1 MKARHAEQIRRGIVF
16 ARNFCWFTEPSHRR
30 VIYASFMK
38 TATYL
43 EYKAFERTRLRQF
56 SE

>member
-16 ARNFCWFTEPSHRR
+16 ARNFCWFTEPSYRR

-43 EYKAFERTRLRQF
+43 EYKAFERIRMRQF